1 MYVYTYLYITLFV
14 YLIVYVIIH
23 IHIFIN
29 VSYFWLF
36 LSFFLYVYIYICR
49 YITLDVTGCYP
60 LGNHWCLLE
69 MGGYPKMFHGVQKI
83 LNSDKIKWLH
93 GDREPYCAVHGA
105 DGKFAMDSGGAV

>member
-1 MYVYTYLYITLFV
+1 MY
-14 YLIVYVIIH
+14 H
-23 IHIFIN
+23 ISDSF
-29 VSYFWLF
+29 S
-36 LSFFLYVYIYICR
+36 LSFSMYIYICR